1 MMYDTVIEKLMHHF
15 AGQSFSDEVADAKRE
30 FFDRAGILDETSG
43 DFESKMAQFVDW
55 YLFSRPT
62 RRASKT
68 PVAMAMLGTGPAL
81 GPDERSMVEGMNNGI
96 HSLFE
101 FLKVKGDD
109 VHVRDV
115 FTGTKHVIKRSP
127 ITMGFNRDELFEA
140 RLIPVGDSFQFSK
153 GFCFHPPQVV
163 KIIMQE
169 IKRLKKLPPADLE
182 AAKEAMLVRLFKL
195 RYKHEQYKHLDVREV
210 YAPDSKLRI

>member
-1 MMYDTVIEKLMHHF
+1 MIYESVIEKLMNHY
-15 AGQSFSDEVADAKRE
+15 AGTSFSDEVTDAKRE
-30 FFDRAGILDETSG
+30 FFDRAGILDEASG
-43 DFESKMAQFVDW
+43 DFESKMSQFVDW
-55 YLFSRPT
+55 YLFSRPN

-81 GPDERSMVEGMNNGI
+81 GPDERLMVEGMNNRV

-109 VHVRDV
+109 VYVRDV
-115 FTGTKHVIKRSP
+115 FTGTKHVIKQSS

-140 RLIPVGDSFQFSK
+140 RLIPIGDSFQFSK

-169 IKRLKKLPPADLE
+169 IKRLKKLPAPELE
-182 AAKEAMLVRLFKL
+182 VAKEAMLIRLFKL